1 VNRITKHYQVHKPEI
16 LKQQIV
22 HWLNQFTVCCFFD
35 SNHYQLSLSNFQL
48 LAAAGVLT
56 DTTTIKQLTLL
67 DDWLDEHN
75 DWIFGHLSFSLKNQ
89 IFSSPNIK
97 SSQLATVPF
106 PDFYFFQ
113 PEVVCTLQE
122 KTFTIHSALSH
133 PDSIYEQIT
142 EINLHACTPSLTN
155 ISFQPN
161 ILKTKYY
168 KTVELLL
175 NEIQKGNC
183 YEINFCTEW
192 IAKEAHISPVE
203 TYLALSAL
211 SPMPFSAYYKL
222 NSMHLMCASP
232 ERYLCKQNNHLYSS
246 PIKGTIARDLSNP
259 EADKKLQQT
268 LLQSKK
274 ERSENIMI
282 VDLVRNDLSQ
292 ICKSGT
298 VKVTELCEIYSYPQV
313 HQMIST
319 ITGELKQQTP
329 FSEILKAT
337 FPMGSMTGAP
347 KEKVLS
353 LTKQYENFSRG
364 LYSGSVGY
372 FTPEKDFDFNVV
384 IRSLQYNAANTTL
397 SYAVGSGI
405 TAQSN
410 PEQEYEECLLK
421 ATAMANL
428 FIKN

>member
-1 VNRITKHYQVHKPEI
+1 VKRITKHYQVQNPEL

-22 HWLNQFTVCCFFD
+22 HWLNRFTVCCFFD
-35 SNHYQLSLSNFQL
+35 SNHYQQNLSNFEL
-48 LAAAGVLT
+48 LVAAGVLT
-56 DTTTIKQLTLL
+56 DTTAITQLTLL
-67 DDWLDEHN
+67 DDWLVEHN

-97 SSQLATVPF
+97 SSQVATVPF

-122 KTFTIHSALSH
+122 KTFTIHSALNH
-133 PDSIYEQIT
+133 PDSIYQQVT
-142 EINLHACTPSLTN
+142 EINLHAYAPSLTN
-155 ISFQPN
+155 IHFQPT
-161 ILKTKYY
+161 LSKTKYY
-168 KTVELLL
+168 NTIELLL
-175 NEIQKGNC
+175 SEIHKGNC

-192 IAKEAHISPVE
+192 IAKDAHLSPVE
-203 TYLALSAL
+203 TYLALNAL
-211 SPMPFSAYYKL
+211 SPMPYSAYYKL

-232 ERYLCKQNNHLYSS
+232 ERYLCKQTNQVYSS
-246 PIKGTIARDLSNP
+246 PIKGTIARNLSNP
-259 EADKKLQQT
+259 EEDKKLQQT

-282 VDLVRNDLSQ
+282 VDLVRNDLSR
-292 ICKSGT
+292 ICKPGT
-298 VKVTELCEIYSYPQV
+298 VRVTELCEIYSYPQL

-319 ITGELKQQTP
+319 ITGVLRRYTP

-347 KEKVLS
+347 KEKVLT
-353 LTKQYENFSRG
+353 LTKQFENFNRG

-384 IRSLQYNAANTTL
+384 IRSLQYNAANATL

-405 TAQSN
+405 TAQSK